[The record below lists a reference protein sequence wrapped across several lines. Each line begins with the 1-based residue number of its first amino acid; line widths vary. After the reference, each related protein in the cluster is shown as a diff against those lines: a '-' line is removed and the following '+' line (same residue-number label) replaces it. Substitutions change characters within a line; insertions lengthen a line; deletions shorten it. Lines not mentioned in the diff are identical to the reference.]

1 MRATDRKEV
10 ICVSIEDEVLWRK
23 TLSDGSTLEGVRGG
37 LLHKH
42 EFSPGLGHIRI
53 QETGEKVSFNTY
65 SFNDAVDRLL
75 PPNLRR

>member
-1 MRATDRKEV
+1 M
-10 ICVSIEDEVLWRK
+10 SIEDEVLWRK

-37 LLHKH
+37 ILHKH
-42 EFSPGLGHIRI
+42 EFSPRVGHIRI
-53 QETGEKVSFNTY
+53 QGTDDKISFNTY